1 MDTDFPVENRW
12 LRRQLLMGAPA
23 FLIGAEVARRAWL
36 GGTSLRIDDL
46 EGLATRATA
55 WTALAI
61 LQIVGTV
68 LVALGWVVIVR
79 QQPGLAARLVRL
91 SMPFYVMGTVVFLSV
106 AGVAAGIV
114 TGAATNLPEAD
125 GRAVTGVVGD
135 YLIDPFIGGGV
146 AGVVA
151 TLGVIGLVVGGGA
164 LAAFLFGAKTT
175 GPGILVLVFVATQ
188 VVLHQFVIVGLVALL
203 IGMTWLELREPTVT
217 RSPSPVDVGR

>member
-1 MDTDFPVENRW
+1 
-12 LRRQLLMGAPA
+12 
-23 FLIGAEVARRAWL
+23 
-36 GGTSLRIDDL
+36 
-46 EGLATRATA
+46 
-55 WTALAI
+55 
-61 LQIVGTV
+61 V

-79 QQPGLAARLVRL
+79 HQPGLAAWLVRL

-125 GRAVTGVVGD
+125 RRILTGVVGD
-135 YLIDPFIGGGV
+135 YLIDPFIGGG
-146 AGVVA
+146 GPGIVA

-164 LAAFLFGAKTT
+164 LAAFLFEKTAT

-203 IGMTWLELREPTVT
+203 IGMTWLELRQPTVT
-217 RSPSPVDVGR
+217 RSPSSVDVSR

>member
-1 MDTDFPVENRW
+1 MNTKFPVENRW
-12 LRRQLLMGAPA
+12 LRRPLLIGAPA
-23 FLIGAEVARRAWL
+23 FLVGVEFTRRVWL
-36 GGTSLRIDDL
+36 GGTSLHIDDA

-55 WTALAI
+55 WTALAV
-61 LQIVGTV
+61 LQIVGTA
-68 LVALGWVVIVR
+68 LVALSWIVIVR
-79 QQPGLAARLVRL
+79 YEPGLAARLVRL

-114 TGAATNLPEAD
+114 TRAATNLDEAD
-125 GRAVTGVVGD
+125 GRILTGVVGD

-151 TLGVIGLVVGGGA
+151 ALGVVGLVAGGGA
-164 LAAFLFGAKTT
+164 LAAFLFGKRAT

-203 IGMTWLELREPTVT
+203 TGMAWLEFRRPTGT
-217 RSPSPVDVGR
+217 RSPSPVDVSR